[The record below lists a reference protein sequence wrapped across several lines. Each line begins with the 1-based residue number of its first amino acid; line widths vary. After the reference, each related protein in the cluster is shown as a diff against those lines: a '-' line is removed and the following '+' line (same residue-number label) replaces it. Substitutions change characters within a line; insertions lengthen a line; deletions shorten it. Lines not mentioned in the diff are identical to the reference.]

1 MSTATTHDVTAAGS
15 VDPAAPAAPA
25 AGSPVRLA
33 SIDAFRGLVLLLMMG
48 EAVRFCAV
56 AAARPASAVW
66 AFLCHHQEHVPWV
79 GCSLHDLIQP
89 GFSFLVGAALPYSLS
104 ARAMKGQG
112 RGAMVAHAF
121 RRALIL
127 VLLGVFLRSLGHS
140 QTYWTF
146 EDTLTQIGLGYGF
159 LFMLGLRPRREQWI
173 AAALILAAFW
183 LAFALYPVPGTG
195 FDWQSVGV
203 PKDWP
208 QQMSGF
214 EGHWNKGA
222 NLAEDFDRW
231 FLNLFPRERAFA
243 YNEGSWSTLSFVPTL
258 ATMILG
264 LLAGGVLRSER
275 TGASKLRWLVT
286 AGVSFLAAGGLVHG
300 LGLCPIIKRIWTP
313 SFALWTGGWCFL
325 FLAFFYWALD
335 LRRRRGLAFPLLVLG
350 TNSIAAY
357 VMNWVFVGP
366 TEAAL
371 VRHFGRGPF
380 DVLGADFEATL
391 VGASALLVTWLVL
404 LWMQKRKIFIRI

>member
-1 MSTATTHDVTAAGS
+1 MSTATSNANVVAAPEPLPGAKPGAGS
-15 VDPAAPAAPA
+15 A
-25 AGSPVRLA
+25 VRMA
-33 SIDAFRGLVLLLMMG
+33 SIDAFRGLVLALMMG
-48 EAVRFCAV
+48 EAVRFCGI
-56 AAARPASAVW
+56 AAARPASALW

-89 GFSFLVGAALPYSLS
+89 GFSFLVGAALPYSLAS
-104 ARAMKGQG
+104 RAMRGQG
-112 RGAMVAHAF
+112 RGAMIAHAF

-127 VLLGVFLRSLGHS
+127 VLLGVFLRSLGHP

-159 LFMLGLRPRREQWI
+159 LFILGLRPRREQWI
-173 AAALILAAFW
+173 AMAVILLAFW
-183 LAFALYPVPGTG
+183 VAFALYPVPGLG
-195 FDWQSVGV
+195 FDWQSAGV
-203 PKDWP
+203 PAGWS

-214 EGHWNKGA
+214 EAHWNKGA
-222 NLAEDFDRW
+222 NLSEDFDRW
-231 FLNLFPRERAFA
+231 FLNLFPRERPFL
-243 YNEGSWSTLSFVPTL
+243 YNEGSWATLSFVPTL

-275 TGASKLRWLVT
+275 TSATKLRWLLA
-286 AGVSFLAAGGLVHG
+286 AGVSFLAAGGLVHV

-313 SFALWTGGWCFL
+313 SFTLWSGGWCFL

-335 LRRRRGLAFPLLVLG
+335 MRGPRRWAFPLLVLG

-371 VRHFGRGPF
+371 VRHLGQAPF
-380 DVLGADFEATL
+380 AVLGPAFEPTL
-391 VGASALLVTWLVL
+391 VGATALLVTWLVL

>member
-1 MSTATTHDVTAAGS
+1 MSQASAVNSTT
-15 VDPAAPAAPA
+15 PAPAAT
-25 AGSPVRLA
+25 AGSPVRVA
-33 SIDAFRGLVLLLMMG
+33 GIDAFRGLVLLLMMG
-48 EAVRFCAV
+48 EALRFCAV
-56 AAARPASAVW
+56 AAARPTSAVW

-104 ARAMKGQG
+104 ARATKGQG
-112 RGAMVAHAF
+112 RGAMIAHAF

-127 VLLGVFLRSLGHS
+127 VLLGVFLRSLGHTE
-140 QTYWTF
+140 TYWTF

-159 LFMLGLRPRREQWI
+159 LFVLGLRPRREQWI
-173 AAALILAAFW
+173 AFAVILVAFW
-183 LAFALYPVPGTG
+183 LAFVLYPVPGPG

-203 PKDWP
+203 PAGWT
-208 QQMSGF
+208 QQMSGL
-214 EGHWNKGA
+214 EAHWNKGA
-222 NLAEDFDRW
+222 NLSEDFDRW
-231 FLNLFPRERAFA
+231 FLNLFPREKPFLF
-243 YNEGSWSTLSFVPTL
+243 NGGSWATLSFVPTL

-264 LLAGGVLRSER
+264 LLAGGVLRGER
-275 TGASKLRWLVT
+275 TGENKLRWLIV
-286 AGVSFLAAGGLVHG
+286 AGLSFLAAGGLVHV

-313 SFALWTGGWCFL
+313 SFTLWTGGWCFL
-325 FLAFFYWALD
+325 FLAFFYWVLD
-335 LRRRRGLAFPLLVLG
+335 LRQKRGWAFPLLVLG

-366 TEAAL
+366 AEEAL

-380 DVLGADFEATL
+380 SVLGPDFEPLL
-391 VGASALLVTWLVL
+391 VGAAALLVTWLVL

>member
-1 MSTATTHDVTAAGS
+1 MSPATAVNSTT
-15 VDPAAPAAPA
+15 PAPAAT
-25 AGSPVRLA
+25 AGSPVRVA
-33 SIDAFRGLVLLLMMG
+33 GIDAFRGLVLLLMMG
-48 EAVRFCAV
+48 EALRFCVV
-56 AAARPASAVW
+56 AAARPTSAVW

-112 RGAMVAHAF
+112 RGAMIAHAF

-127 VLLGVFLRSLGHS
+127 VLLGVFLRSLGHAE
-140 QTYWTF
+140 TYWTF

-159 LFMLGLRPRREQWI
+159 LFVLGLRPRREQWI
-173 AAALILAAFW
+173 AFTVILVAFW
-183 LAFALYPVPGTG
+183 LAFVLYPVPGPG

-203 PKDWP
+203 PAGWT
-208 QQMSGF
+208 QQMSGL
-214 EGHWNKGA
+214 EAHWNKGA
-222 NLAEDFDRW
+222 NLSEDFDRW
-231 FLNLFPRERAFA
+231 FLNLFPREKPFLF
-243 YNEGSWSTLSFVPTL
+243 NGGSWATLSFVPTL

-264 LLAGGVLRSER
+264 LLAGGVLRGER
-275 TGASKLRWLVT
+275 TGESKLRWLVV
-286 AGVSFLAAGGLVHG
+286 AGLSVLAAGGLVHG

-313 SFALWTGGWCFL
+313 SFTLWTGGWCFL
-325 FLAFFYWALD
+325 FLAFFYWVLD
-335 LRRRRGLAFPLLVLG
+335 LRQKRGWAFPLLVLG

-366 TEAAL
+366 AEEAL

-380 DVLGADFEATL
+380 SVLGPDLEPML
-391 VGASALLVTWLVL
+391 VGAAALLVTWLVL